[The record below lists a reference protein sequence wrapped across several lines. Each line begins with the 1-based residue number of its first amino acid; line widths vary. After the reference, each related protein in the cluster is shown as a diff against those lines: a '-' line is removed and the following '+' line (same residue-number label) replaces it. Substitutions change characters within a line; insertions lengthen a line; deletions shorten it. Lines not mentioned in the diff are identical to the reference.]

1 MLSKLKHVKAI
12 AITSDG
18 WSCNNLKAFYANC
31 TTCHFIDDNW
41 RLNSFVLDVS
51 ELEGRHTAINIQTH
65 WKNKLSEWNIS
76 SESTELS
83 IVVDGAADYAKAAR
97 EFAKSSFWCSCHRI
111 HLICH
116 KLIDMPEINNYY
128 LKCKSICS
136 FWNSSINFQ
145 REFLDKQQE
154 ISGKRKH
161 LKCGTKVRWNTFIKM
176 MSSILEN
183 KEVLKELSNKYK
195 ITEFSDNE
203 WEKMLEISKKMELL
217 TISLRILENSSVPTI
232 HLVYPTLVQLINQFS
247 VAPQSMA
254 SLTEKL
260 VELDEHCSHLND
272 SFHKAPI
279 LFMATFLD
287 PRTKSFHFIPNAT
300 DRKIIQ
306 ENCVRAIGAQLTDLR
321 SHNPQVALNERNFL
335 SSIYTDAPVASNADE
350 VVNYVNATYHTNI
363 LDKFEILKWWN
374 NHATDFPLLSQF
386 ARRTLAIPASS
397 APSERV
403 FSVVKQLAKPNRSSI
418 SAKNFSMCAFI
429 ACNKSHVE
437 FLQ

>member
-83 IVVDGAADYAKAAR
+83 IVVDGSADYAKAAR

-154 ISGKRKH
+154 ISCKRKH
-161 LKCGTKVRWNTFIKM
+161 LKCGTKERWNTFIKM

-183 KEVLKELSNKYK
+183 KEVL
-195 ITEFSDNE
+195 
-203 WEKMLEISKKMELL
+203 
-217 TISLRILENSSVPTI
+217 
-232 HLVYPTLVQLINQFS
+232 
-247 VAPQSMA
+247 APQPMA
-254 SLTEKL
+254 SLTAKL
-260 VELDEHCSHLND
+260 VELIEHYFEIDCSHLND

-287 PRTKSFHFIPNAT
+287 PRTKSFHFIHNAT